1 MSSEVYIPN
10 FSYPLSDYDTAEK
23 YDTALDGIVSGN
35 YLFTKDGLWHGGI
48 HFTGA
53 ALPDAKKGVQCI
65 ADGEVVAYRVNKDY
79 LQNEEDKN
87 TEKGF
92 YSTGFVL
99 VKHKMQYPSDEKA
112 LTFFSLYMHIGKLNY
127 MVTTDGAVVR
137 DAQYK
142 ETEKL
147 SKGTMLLLDETEI
160 KYPGHESYPRYKILS
175 INGKELSD
183 TRSIYTG
190 TVTKLE
196 LDKTVVPS
204 PPIAVKASQ
213 TIAPIGEYNLAGGEN
228 RKLLHLEVFT
238 GDDFKA
244 FVEKA
249 KEKYPQDKPENKPS
263 PTNVEV
269 PKEKKLY
276 LKTERC
282 KLSQDANIREGFSNT
297 SAIYKNKA
305 TTKETTIELDP
316 SASQKVGKYTR
327 VLVTKIGN
335 EDVKGKGLTVI
346 DSVFK
351 DKEVIFTPL
360 EVTTLLKRFKMADL
374 KKEKDSSNI
383 EYMLYDK
390 DAKQYVKYSDCKE
403 QHPVTFEWAE
413 IIEVK
418 SNDFVSIYDDIEKL
432 FIKEMQRDLKLS
444 DSYKELFELIDKN
457 SDHKLDPLEL
467 SNAAKD
473 KVLKETV
480 SKFIVQH
487 SSEWDEE
494 VNMAKVFIDIVEKL
508 KDKLTDAET
517 LKKHYKAEQAR
528 IEKLAFF
535 KDCKSIDGFPKDHLV
550 YHINPIGMV
559 TEFGKSTCKITAD
572 ILHTID
578 SNISENNRKKHIK
591 GLNEA
596 FETFKI
602 NTCLRKAHFLA
613 QVIHESAHLQA
624 TSEYGGSSA
633 SYAPWYGRGLIQ
645 ITFEENYKAYGNHIG
660 EDVYSTEEN
669 RKKLENDP
677 HAAKSAGW
685 YWSAKA
691 KLNDEADSNDFL
703 AITYKVNGGFNG
715 INDRYDIVK
724 KAFKE
729 FNLTLSTDYLF
740 VSSWIYSNAKAS
752 FAWGLWHDPLVQ
764 PYKGNIV
771 GCTKD
776 ANKAKE
782 GYTRAK
788 KLLGAS
794 SVITNYY
801 NIQKHPELNSYKN
814 SEGKINVYKFAEKRL
829 TEL

>member
-23 YDTALDGIVSGN
+23 YDTALDGIASGN

-99 VKHKMQYPSDEKA
+99 VKHKMQYPNDEKA

-305 TTKETTIELDP
+305 TTEETTIELDP

-360 EVTTLLKRFKMADL
+360 DVTTLLKRFKMADL

-559 TEFGKSTCKITAD
+559 TEFGTGNIAELRVRAFLRMIRVGEGTVGEKGYETLFGGKSFIKDYKKDWKDHPHIKITSGGYTSSAAGAYQVMGYTWD
-572 ILHTID
+572 DKTMKKI
-578 SNISENNRKKHIK
+578 RKKHLQVMPDFSPRSQDYFCLALLKYKVKGFAGTLKEKVYNEVYTDNNGKVLSALDLIIEDKIESAIK
-591 GLNEA
+591 ISA
-596 FETFKI
+596 FEWAS
-602 NTCLRKAHFLA
+602 LPPGVYGQPA
-613 QVIHESAHLQA
+613 ESM
-624 TSEYGGSSA
+624 
-633 SYAPWYGRGLIQ
+633 
-645 ITFEENYKAYGNHIG
+645 
-660 EDVYSTEEN
+660 
-669 RKKLENDP
+669 
-677 HAAKSAGW
+677 
-685 YWSAKA
+685 
-691 KLNDEADSNDFL
+691 
-703 AITYKVNGGFNG
+703 
-715 INDRYDIVK
+715 K
-724 KAFKE
+724 KALSLYNKYLIEETQGQSDLHLPKGFLQE
-729 FNLTLSTDYLF
+729 F
-740 VSSWIYSNAKAS
+740 
-752 FAWGLWHDPLVQ
+752 Q
-764 PYKGNIV
+764 
-771 GCTKD
+771 
-776 ANKAKE
+776 
-782 GYTRAK
+782 
-788 KLLGAS
+788 
-794 SVITNYY
+794 
-801 NIQKHPELNSYKN
+801 
-814 SEGKINVYKFAEKRL
+814 
-829 TEL
+829 